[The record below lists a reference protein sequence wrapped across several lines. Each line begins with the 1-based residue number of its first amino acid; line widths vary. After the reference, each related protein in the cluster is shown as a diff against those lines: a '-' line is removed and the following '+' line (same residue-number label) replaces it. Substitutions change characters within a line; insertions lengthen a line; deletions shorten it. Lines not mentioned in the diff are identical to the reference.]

1 MERAMPHDNIS
12 PEFSTPAD
20 EIFNPSEENT
30 GDVRSAFK
38 AVSDAILK
46 PVKRVGTKAVLA
58 AMIVAAAVMCA
69 PHEAK
74 AATVTATLTGVMGS
88 GTDVTNVFG
97 LGVNANLAGQPYILT
112 YTFDDTKGI
121 EAVYSNGGPPYG
133 SSVTSTDPHDPNPSY
148 PGTAVLQIGNG
159 SWTFANVHNVV
170 TGNVY
175 TNSSQAI
182 RYIPSGFISPYIG
195 FNVQDTYGAGGNVGG
210 ADSVR
215 LYGCATTGS
224 PPLTLDPSWEASFTR
239 SSQITIGCGFWNDFS
254 IGYTDP
260 TTHILYSASGSLG
273 TIANINVVGAPAFNA
288 LAKSLGSPSDVPCGC
303 NVPVSVN
310 DPNAADKS
318 ANAVADPITVAT
330 GNMFLS
336 AQDYATAGQ
345 NPLSFTR
352 SYNSSQ
358 VTANP
363 GTLAT
368 SLGTNWRSTYDRY
381 LNIVSATTV
390 TVERADGQVVAFTL
404 SGSTWATD
412 ADVDMTLTQAG
423 ATWTL
428 KDHIDNTETYT
439 VTGSKGL
446 LQSIAA
452 RNGYTQ
458 TLNYTGSQLTS
469 VSDSYTG
476 RSLGFTYYTSG
487 LLETLTTPDGLV
499 LTYSYTP
506 ATGGNQLTSVSYN
519 TSPVTNITY
528 QYTDASFPFAL
539 TGVVDEKGQQY
550 QTWGYDAYGNA
561 NSSQRGSGA
570 DLTTLTYNADGT
582 VTSTNAFGVADR
594 YIFEP
599 DHNSRKLIEI
609 SRAATST
616 TAAAI
621 RYFGYDP
628 NGYFNGSTDWNGNQ
642 TALVNNAQGN
652 PTTITYAVGNSLQYS
667 VTISYDPTF
676 THLPHQIIAPGLTS
690 TFVYDASGNP
700 KNRTDLDT
708 TTTTIPYST
717 NGQSRE
723 TQWTW
728 SGTGELLTVQ
738 LPRTDV
744 VAKTTFGYDGTG
756 ALTSIKDALTHLT
769 QITAHTNGGLPQT
782 VIDPNS
788 VTTTLTY
795 DGRLNLN
802 TRIVDPT
809 GSAFT
814 TTWTYDAA
822 NELQSFQKPDGS
834 KLTYGYDTAHRLTS
848 VLDLLG
854 NTTTFTLDALA
865 GATLTNVTN
874 ASSTVTRTSSAVFDA
889 LDRLTSYIG
898 GTGSSQTTTYAY
910 DNMGNVKTITPPS
923 PQGAVTRAYDA
934 LNRLSTETDPAPGG
948 TLVWTYDSFNRVLSA
963 KDGLGNTTSYVNDGF
978 GDRIQTASPDSG
990 TTVFTYDADRNVKTA
1005 ALPGSIT
1012 KNYTFDALDRTKVTT
1027 YTGDTTL
1034 TVTNTYDTASGH
1046 GDAIGRLAKS
1056 VDQVGT
1062 VNYTY
1067 DERGDITKEVRALTG
1082 ITGNL
1087 TTSYTYDAA
1096 QREAT
1101 ITYPSATLVTYTH
1114 DAMGEVTKVTAK
1126 PPSGTVTN
1134 VATSITYEPFGPVK
1148 SLTFGN
1154 GLAGAYAY
1162 DLDYR
1167 NTTRKDSSTGVT
1179 IQNLTYGYY
1188 PNNSVQTITDAV
1200 NAANTQSMTYD
1211 TKDNLASA
1219 ASGAGGYGSY
1229 SFTWDGNSN
1238 IQQQIANGTT
1248 TNFYMTAGTSRL
1260 VHFDTSGSS
1269 EIVASTPTGNI
1280 NTLKVGTTTLETFN
1294 YNLANQ
1300 LAGTSTASQ
1309 MTSYAYDLL
1318 GRRLTKTGTATATTG
1333 YQYDIN
1339 TGNLLEEKDSGGTA
1353 RVDYVYLNSVPVGT
1367 VQVSPNKVYFVHT
1380 DRLGT
1385 PEAVTDSTKAVQWS
1399 ATYQP
1404 FGFTSTGVSGIVQN
1418 LRLPGQEWDLEAGT
1432 NHNGFRDYATNLTR
1446 YVQTDPVGLA
1456 GGMNT
1461 YQYAKG
1467 NPFKWIDPS
1476 GLSADQMC
1484 YQQTLRCP
1492 ANEPVGSPDWR
1503 KYWGGSLGQTAFHCG
1518 GNGYLENRDAQ
1529 PGVPINECIYD
1540 KNTRQLIS
1548 STGPLAECA
1557 GTPDQY
1563 DENDQWDHTFH
1574 DSGGPSNHFW
1584 GPLWTSFTYRFQP

>member
-12 PEFSTPAD
+12 PEFSTPAAS
-20 EIFNPSEENT
+20 IFNPSEVRT
-30 GDVRSAFK
+30 GDVRSAFR
-38 AVSDAILK
+38 AVSNAILK

-58 AMIVAAAVMCA
+58 AMIVAAAVICA
-69 PHEAK
+69 PQEAK
-74 AATVTATLTGVMGS
+74 AATVTATLSGVMGS

-97 LGVNANLAGQPYILT
+97 LGVNANLAGQPYVLT
-112 YTFDDTKGI
+112 YTWDDTNGI

-133 SSVTSTDPHDPNPSY
+133 SSDTSPNPLTTAN
-148 PGTAVLQIGNG
+148 PGTAVLQIGTG
-159 SWTFANVHNVV
+159 SWTFANVHPVV
-170 TGNVY
+170 PGNTY
-175 TNSSQAI
+175 GGYSQAI
-182 RYIPSGFISPYIG
+182 RYIPNSFVSPYIG
-195 FNVQDTYGAGGNVGG
+195 FNVQDTYGSGGNLGG
-210 ADSVR
+210 SDSVR
-215 LYGCATTGS
+215 LYGCAATGS
-224 PPLTLDPSWEASFTR
+224 PPLTLDPSWEASFAR
-239 SSQITIGCGFWNDFS
+239 SSQITIGCTFWNDFS

-273 TIANINVVGAPAFNA
+273 TIASINVVGAPAFNA
-288 LAKSLGSPSDVPCGC
+288 LAKSLGNPSDVPCGC

-310 DPNAADKS
+310 DPNRADKS
-318 ANAVADPITVAT
+318 ANAVADPIMVST

-336 AQDYATAGQ
+336 APDYATAGQ

-368 SLGTNWRSTYDRY
+368 TLGTNWRSNYDRY
-381 LNIVSATTV
+381 LNIVSSTSV
-390 TVERADGQVVAFTL
+390 TAERPDGQVVAFTL
-404 SGSTWATD
+404 TGSTWTPD

-428 KDHIDNTETYT
+428 KDHNDNTETYT
-439 VTGSKGL
+439 VTGSTGL
-446 LQSIAA
+446 LQSIVA

-458 TLNYTGSQLTS
+458 TLNRTGSQLTS
-469 VSDSYTG
+469 VTDSYTG
-476 RSLGFTYYTSG
+476 RSLGFTYYSSG
-487 LLETLTTPDGLV
+487 LLETLTTPDALI
-499 LTYSYTP
+499 LTYGYTP

-570 DLTTLTYNADGT
+570 DLTSVVYNSNGSAT
-582 VTSTNAFGVADR
+582 VTNAFGVADT
-594 YIFEP
+594 YNFEP
-599 DHNSRKLIEI
+599 DHNSRKLASI

-616 TAAAI
+616 TTAGS
-621 RYFGYDP
+621 RSFGFDP
-628 NGYFNGSTDWNGNQ
+628 NGYLSSETDWNGNL
-642 TALVNNAQGN
+642 TTFVNNAQGN
-652 PTTITYAVGNSLQYS
+652 PTTITYASGNSLQYS
-667 VTISYDPTF
+667 VTISYDTTF

-690 TFVYDASGNP
+690 TFVYDGSGNP

-708 TTTTIPYST
+708 TSTTIPYST

-728 SGTGELLTVQ
+728 SVTGELLTAQ

-756 ALTSIKDALTHLT
+756 ALTSIKDAVNHLT

-782 VIDPNS
+782 VIDPNN

-802 TRIVDPT
+802 TSIVDPT

-814 TTWTYDAA
+814 TIWTYDAA
-822 NELQSFQKPDGS
+822 NELQSLQKPDGS

-848 VLDLLG
+848 ILDLLG
-854 NTTTFTLDALA
+854 NTTTFTLDALG

-889 LDRLTSYIG
+889 LDRMTSYIG

-923 PQGAVTRAYDA
+923 PQGAITRTYDA

-948 TLVWTYDSFNRVLSA
+948 TLVWTYDSFNRLLSA
-963 KDGLGNTTSYVNDGF
+963 KDGLGNTTSYVYDGF

-990 TTVFTYDADRNVKTA
+990 TTVFTYDADRNLKTA

-1012 KNYTFDALDRTKVTT
+1012 KNYTFDALDRSKVTT

-1034 TVTNTYDTASGH
+1034 TVTNTYDTATGH
-1046 GDAIGRLAKS
+1046 GDAVGRLAKS

-1067 DERGDITKEVRALTG
+1067 DERGDITKEVRTLTG

-1101 ITYPSATLVTYTH
+1101 ITYPSGTLVTYTH

-1126 PPSGTVTN
+1126 PPSGTATT
-1134 VATSITYEPFGPVK
+1134 VASSIAYEPFGPVK

-1154 GLAGAYAY
+1154 GLAGAYGY

-1167 NTTRKDSSTGVT
+1167 NTTRKDSATGVT

-1188 PNNSVQTITDAV
+1188 ANNSVQTITDAV
-1200 NAANTQSMTYD
+1200 NAANSQSMTYD
-1211 TKDNLASA
+1211 AKDNLASA
-1219 ASGAGGYGSY
+1219 TSGTGGYGSL
-1229 SFTWDGNSN
+1229 SFQFDSNNN

-1248 TNFYMTAGTSRL
+1248 TNYYMTAHTDRL
-1260 VHFDTSGSS
+1260 AHYDSNGSS
-1269 EIVASTPTGNI
+1269 TIVAHTPAGNI
-1280 NTLKVGTTTLETFN
+1280 NTLTVGSTTLETFN

-1300 LAGTSTASQ
+1300 LSGTSTASQ

-1339 TGNLLEEKDSGGTA
+1339 NNNLLEEKDSSGTT
-1353 RVDYVYLNSVPVGT
+1353 RVDYVYLNNAPIGT

-1385 PEAVTDSTKAVQWS
+1385 PDAVTDSTKAVQWS
-1399 ATYQP
+1399 GTYQP

-1432 NHNGFRDYATNLTR
+1432 NHNGFRDYATMLTR
-1446 YVQTDPVGLA
+1446 YVQTDPIGLA

-1467 NPFKWIDPS
+1467 NPFKYVDPKGTDS
-1476 GLSADQMC
+1476 VWWEIVSWVTNKTVVDPAFDKADKLILQS
-1484 YQQTLRCP
+1484 QFQNFWTN
-1492 ANEPVGSPDWR
+1492 A
-1503 KYWGGSLGQTAFHCG
+1503 
-1518 GNGYLENRDAQ
+1518 
-1529 PGVPINECIYD
+1529 GVPLVGNWDYSPVVKGALACAA
-1540 KNTRQLIS
+1540 TLG
-1548 STGPLAECA
+1548 TGQDCAKAAEDAMQEEQERKTGVCYPIKPFKPP
-1557 GTPDQY
+1557 TP
-1563 DENDQWDHTFH
+1563 
-1574 DSGGPSNHFW
+1574 
-1584 GPLWTSFTYRFQP
+1584 